1 MKKIILLI
9 LLCFPLLCYPQM
21 VIKIVKNYV
30 LIDTVQDLGE
40 VGDILDVYRIIQ
52 ANEVKI
58 GSVVI
63 VQFKNNTTACEILE
77 GNIRIA
83 DHVKKIETGSKDDS
97 LPGNQP
103 STRES
108 KVKRKTS
115 IGLTGGVFMPMGDLT
130 QTYNRSLNV
139 GALVKYPILSRHDI
153 CMEANY
159 TFLRLDPEIK
169 ESLEETNDTKI
180 GASLF
185 MVLVYGRTHIGDDY
199 FVDTGIG
206 LYNPRVT
213 VSVSSSSESD
223 AETGLGF
230 CLGLTIL
237 LQPHMYISAKYHHY
251 IVNKNSKNFFLVGAQ
266 VLFNIF

>member
-1 MKKIILLI
+1 MLLY
-9 LLCFPLLCYPQM
+9 FPLLCYPQM
-21 VIKIVKNYV
+21 VIKIVENYV
-30 LIDTVQDLGE
+30 LIDTIKDLGE
-40 VGDILDVYRIIQ
+40 IGDILSVYRIIH

-63 VQFKNNTTACEILE
+63 VQFKNNMTACEILQ

-83 DHVKKIETGSKDDS
+83 DHVKKIEPVSKDDS

-103 STRES
+103 LTQET
-108 KVKRKTS
+108 KVIRKTS
-115 IGLTGGVFMPMGDLT
+115 IGLTGGVFMPVSDLT

-169 ESLEETNDTKI
+169 ESLEETNDTKVR
-180 GASLF
+180 ASLF
-185 MVLVYGRTHIGDDY
+185 MVLVYGRTHVGDDY
-199 FVDTGIG
+199 FIDAGIG

-213 VSVSSSSESD
+213 VSVSSSSESE

-237 LQPHMYISAKYHHY
+237 LQPDIYISGKYHHY
-251 IVNKNSKNFFLVGAQ
+251 IVNKDSKNFFLIGVQ
-266 VLFNIF
+266 VLFTIF